1 MPNSILVI
9 KEQVKKYQDILTKK
23 EELTKEYSD
32 WLELYKDIKNMVAK
46 LRSIYEVSQ
55 TQEAK
60 AELDKWLK
68 EEKDYVEIINE
79 YSEKFIALNSQLADF
94 NEEQIEEQ
102 ADYLAKVTEYEQI
115 SRRMKEIE
123 RKSKKTAG
131 GYELIPNAEGRNKKI
146 NINYVQDYI
155 NLCEK
160 KKSVAKDVKKLWNK
174 VINQN
179 ESKLSYPALSE
190 DSYYNNLSL
199 EEQIVE
205 LENRRE
211 QIKNASGIRSDINSD
226 NKVINIPKQ
235 YIGLYVMYGT
245 EIKKLKKQIA
255 ENRKNYL
262 IQNNELLNLVDDN
275 KPKDITFEFDV
286 IEYEDW
292 HENESYDDNPGFM
305 KIINI
310 KKIHNKKGIK
320 EKIKKA
326 ICVIAA
332 SVIVLTMV
340 SGVARK
346 LNKVVNNSNK
356 LDKSPKTTMVS
367 SESFNETKKNDSAIS
382 DTQEKNNIRLNDVFS
397 VNENAK
403 IFKSIYDATLQR
415 NGLDRFDV
423 SDYRVISGMS
433 VNYEGE
439 LYFFYATDVN
449 AQENIDKLI
458 SCGGKVTAVLCSNPY
473 GYEGFY
479 NINDVNVLNN
489 TLGGTSR

>member
-68 EEKDYVEIINE
+68 EEKDYLEIINE
-79 YSEKFIALNSQLADF
+79 YSEKFIALKSQLADF

-102 ADYLAKVTEYEQI
+102 VDYLAKVTEYEQI

-131 GYELIPNAEGRNKKI
+131 GYEIIANAEGRNKKI
-146 NINYVQDYI
+146 NINYAQDYI
-155 NLCEK
+155 DLCEK
-160 KKSVAKDVKKLWNK
+160 KKSIAKDVKKLWSK

-179 ESKLSYPALSE
+179 ETKLSYPALSE
-190 DSYYNNLSL
+190 DNYYNNLSL
-199 EEQIVE
+199 EEQIAE

-211 QIKNASGIRSDINSD
+211 QIKNASGIRSDVNSD

-235 YIGLYVMYGT
+235 YIGLYLMYGT

-275 KPKDITFEFDV
+275 KPKDITFTFDA

-292 HENESYDDNPGFM
+292 HEDERYDDNPGFM

-310 KKIHNKKGIK
+310 KKSHNKKGIK

-332 SVIVLTMV
+332 SAIVLTMV
-340 SGVARK
+340 SVGVKK
-346 LNKVVNNSNK
+346 LKKAINSNK
-356 LDKSPKTTMVS
+356 LDKSPNTTMVS
-367 SESFNETKKNDSAIS
+367 SEPFSEVDNDNNVPVV
-382 DTQEKNNIRLNDVFS
+382 QEKSNIRLNDAFS

-403 IFKSIYDATLQR
+403 IYKSIYDATLQR
-415 NGLDRFDV
+415 NSLDRFDV
-423 SDYRVISGMS
+423 SDCRVISGMS

-439 LYFFYATDVN
+439 LYFFYATNVN
-449 AQENIDKLI
+449 AQENIDELI
-458 SCGGKVTAVLCSNPY
+458 ARGGRITAVLCSNPY

-489 TLGGTSR
+489 NLGGTSR